1 MRPAAFVVNRAL
13 ASENWARE
21 RLAAHAGRKLRV
33 AVGPAAMT
41 LAVEADGSFADTEG
55 TPDLTL
61 TIPPLRLP
69 SLMANPE
76 RWNEMVVAS
85 GDPGLAATIGELAQ
99 TLPWFVERALAR
111 VFGPVIGAPLAEA
124 GRRLLALPG
133 YASDRVA
140 ASFASYAREEAGL
153 VTGVREAGDFSGQV
167 ASLAARVDAL
177 GERIDRL
184 PAATAAKK
192 QR

>member
-1 MRPAAFVVNRAL
+1 MRPAAFLVNRAL

-33 AVGPAAMT
+33 VAGPAAMT
-41 LAVEADGSFADTEG
+41 LAVEADGSFADTEDA
-55 TPDLTL
+55 PDLTL

-69 SLMANPE
+69 SLMASPE

-111 VFGPVIGAPLAEA
+111 VFGPIIGTPLAEA

-153 VTGVREAGDFSGQV
+153 IPGSREAGDFSAQV
-167 ASLAARVDAL
+167 ASLVARIDAL
-177 GERIDRL
+177 SDRVERL
-184 PAATAAKK
+184 TATTVGKK
-192 QR
+192 RH